1 MDKNQ
6 MLPQL
11 SGWSAMACVEGL
23 RRSNDM
29 SARFGLSL
37 SEPQMQALARRRQE
51 ALLDT
56 GRVELGEGILP
67 RLIEAFCDSPYL
79 CQANWEETLGELQ
92 ELFYYFKNE
101 SRDRLSDD
109 ELIDGMK
116 RLFDGPA
123 RGATEYLAGLPVE
136 AFTDPDWG
144 EEPLWNEE

>member
-11 SGWSAMACVEGL
+11 SGWSAIACVEGL
-23 RRSNDM
+23 RKSNDM

-37 SEPQMQALARRRQE
+37 SEPQMRALARRRQE
-51 ALLDT
+51 ALLDS
-56 GRVELGEGILP
+56 GRGELGEGILP

-79 CQANWEETLGELQ
+79 CQANWEESLGDLQ

-109 ELIDGMK
+109 ELIASMK

-144 EEPLWNEE
+144 EELLWNED

>member
-11 SGWSAMACVEGL
+11 RGWSTMACVAGL
-23 RRSNDM
+23 DRSNDL
-29 SARFGLSL
+29 SARFGLIL
-37 SEPQMQALARRRQE
+37 SEPQMLALAQRRQK

-67 RLIEAFCDSPYL
+67 RLIETFCDSPYL
-79 CQANWEETLGELQ
+79 CQANYEETLGDLQ

-101 SRDRLSDD
+101 SRDQLSDD
-109 ELIDGMK
+109 ELIAGMK

-123 RGATEYLAGLPVE
+123 QGATEYLAGLPVE
-136 AFTDPDWG
+136 AFGDPYWG
-144 EEPLWNEE
+144 KEPLWNEE